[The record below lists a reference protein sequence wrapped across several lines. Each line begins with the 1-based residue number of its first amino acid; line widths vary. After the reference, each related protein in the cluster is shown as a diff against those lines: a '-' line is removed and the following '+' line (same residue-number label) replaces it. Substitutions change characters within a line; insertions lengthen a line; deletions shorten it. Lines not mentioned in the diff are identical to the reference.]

1 MSLKGTG
8 KIVQSGHAR
17 TQYVAIPADIVSD
30 SQYPFKSGDQV
41 SISLDIKKRQ
51 LIVTSEEQQ
60 TDR

>member
-1 MSLKGTG
+1 MGLKGTG

-41 SISLDIKKRQ
+41 SISLDAKKKQ
-51 LIVTSEEQQ
+51 LIVAFKEQVS
-60 TDR
+60 D